1 MLSGR
6 TRHEL
11 SCAACGAPLR
21 ELKALR
27 SDNPGE
33 RHLLSPGRGTKMPKD
48 GARRPAPPK
57 PVKKKKK
64 AKRKKGLMARVLDEA
79 FDLVEDIFD

>member
-11 SCAACGAPLR
+11 SCAACGAPLH

-27 SDNPGE
+27 SDNSGE
-33 RHLLSPGRGTKMPKD
+33 RHLLSPGRVARTPKD
-48 GARRPAPPK
+48 GARRSSPPK
-57 PVKKKKK
+57 PVKKKK

>member
-1 MLSGR
+1 MLSGQ

-11 SCAACGAPLR
+11 SCAACGAPLHD
-21 ELKALR
+21 LKALR
-27 SDNPGE
+27 SDKTGG
-33 RHLLSPGRGTKMPKD
+33 RHLLSPGKPAGRGQP
-48 GARRPAPPK
+48 ARPPK
-57 PVKKKKK
+57 PVKKKK

>member
-33 RHLLSPGRGTKMPKD
+33 RHLLSPGRVAKMPKD
-48 GARRPAPPK
+48 GARRSAPPK
-57 PVKKKKK
+57 PLKKKK